1 MKRYI
6 CLALLTAVIGVSLA
20 SCAAVYN
27 ALGISGKGKELG
39 TPDEDQMIPIPEGY
53 YLTDEHAL
61 QLVYT
66 GNDVECSYDVYIC
79 DAMSGEEEFLGMA
92 YGLNR
97 DTEKLTVPGYS
108 DVRITLG
115 LSYETDDTDEGE
127 IVVTDES
134 ANGYGEAYEG
144 KYAYF
149 GTEWHA
155 LSADNTVYMTAGK
168 YRNGSYCL
176 IITIEDGSIGFVVK
190 DADDVMLFE
199 AGRKLSGDVSE
210 VAFERGSST
219 IRFLKGVD
227 SNGAFVDLVEVG
239 GKSASAYAGRFYIVK

>member
-6 CLALLTAVIGVSLA
+6 CLALLAAVIGVSLV
-20 SCAAVYN
+20 SCAGLYN
-27 ALGISGKGKELG
+27 ALGIDGKGKELS
-39 TPDEDQMIPIPEGY
+39 TPDENQIIPIPEGY

-92 YGLNR
+92 YGLDR

-115 LSYETDDTDEGE
+115 LSYETDDTDAGE

-190 DADDVMLFE
+190 DADDVVLFE